1 MVVCLALQGAEL
13 HVSEERTTVTEEGE
27 AVKNYVLSTAT
38 WLFFHFAVL
47 KVPVQ
52 GPEILQSVLHN
63 AFGPDWKRIAELHSL
78 GGQLT
83 KDTPT
88 VLLFLLRMC

>member
-1 MVVCLALQGAEL
+1 MC
-13 HVSEERTTVTEEGE
+13 
-27 AVKNYVLSTAT
+27 LSTAT

-47 KVPVQ
+47 KVLVQ
-52 GPEILQSVLHN
+52 GPEILQRVLHN
-63 AFGPDWKRIAELHSL
+63 AFGPDWKHIAELHLL